1 MMLIGPCIKCHVKAT
16 NTFRHTLAH
25 VICSALE
32 PELVACGG
40 GALDVWRKTDVQVK
54 LIHSHLKH
62 LLVHLKRGVGEARQ
76 AHIV

>member
-1 MMLIGPCIKCHVKAT
+1 MHKMSCEGV

-40 GALDVWRKTDVQVK
+40 GALDVRCKTDVQVK
-54 LIHSHLKH
+54 LIHWHLKH
-62 LLVHLKRGVGEARQ
+62 LLVHLERGTGEARQ